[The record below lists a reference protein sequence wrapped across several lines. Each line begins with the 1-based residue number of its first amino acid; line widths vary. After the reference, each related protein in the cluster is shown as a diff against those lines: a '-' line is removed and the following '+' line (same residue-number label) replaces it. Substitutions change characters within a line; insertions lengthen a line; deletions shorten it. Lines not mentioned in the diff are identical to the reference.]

1 MHFVSL
7 KILISLLGLSEDV
20 SAWYQLNVFRD
31 RQEYW
36 QKPLSLRQ
44 FGKPSPPMTSTEE
57 CRMVARNKAKAQLD
71 AVTIWNRQYQNVQTR
86 AVAFYAHIDCNR
98 RSLDAKVRA
107 GVDPLPLL
115 IIVLDPNQLGGLHIA
130 ALSQVGIFINPVAFQ
145 AFDIETAISPKGI
158 LQEFAG
164 KELIGSIFVWNKTL
178 QSYETSTAYTIQHV
192 QLGRWEQL
200 GGDTAIY
207 AYMKL
212 ETEKTLLGG
221 PADDLILAKIH
232 EFQLLELGPYLG
244 YRGDLDL
251 GIVATNQPLVSERLI
266 GDLDLGTRPSQV
278 TSPSHQPEI
287 IAVENTPPDVWRV
300 PETMLLPDE
309 LEQDAKLFD
318 LNFGSPLVSDLF
330 RINNQALDPS
340 RARVMSASGEADSL
354 LDFSDTILQEAL
366 YEQNLPNAP
375 ASENDI
381 ILEAFENGF
390 CSRFALDEAE
400 TTLEVHFFGDFYR
413 PTIHHLIKESGW
425 LGLLLNE

>member
-1 MHFVSL
+1 M
-7 KILISLLGLSEDV
+7 GLSEHV
-20 SAWYQLNVFRD
+20 SAWYQLNVFSD

-98 RSLDAKVRA
+98 RSRDAKVRA
-107 GVDPLPLL
+107 GVGPFPLL

-192 QLGRWEQL
+192 QPGRWEQL

-207 AYMKL
+207 AL
-212 ETEKTLLGG
+212 
-221 PADDLILAKIH
+221 H
-232 EFQLLELGPYLG
+232 E
-244 YRGDLDL
+244 
-251 GIVATNQPLVSERLI
+251 I
-266 GDLDLGTRPSQV
+266 GD
-278 TSPSHQPEI
+278 
-287 IAVENTPPDVWRV
+287 
-300 PETMLLPDE
+300 
-309 LEQDAKLFD
+309 
-318 LNFGSPLVSDLF
+318 
-330 RINNQALDPS
+330 
-340 RARVMSASGEADSL
+340 
-354 LDFSDTILQEAL
+354 
-366 YEQNLPNAP
+366 
-375 ASENDI
+375 
-381 ILEAFENGF
+381 
-390 CSRFALDEAE
+390 
-400 TTLEVHFFGDFYR
+400 
-413 PTIHHLIKESGW
+413 
-425 LGLLLNE
+425 